1 MKNFLIG
8 LLIGVL
14 LCGLTLLVLVFAVA
28 RFAGSFANRPAS
40 VADGSTLV
48 LDLEGDV
55 PERLPADIPI
65 PILQNQTPLS
75 VEQVWDT
82 FRKAAADPRIHG
94 ILFEPRGLDIGW
106 AKMQEIRAEI
116 LQFKKSGKPIITYLH
131 GPSAREYYLAS
142 ATDKIIVSPEDSLDL
157 KGLRAESLYFKDTLD
172 KVGVK
177 ADVIHAG
184 KYKDAGDIL
193 TQTSMSPETR
203 EVLNAILDQYY
214 GDLIATVAEGRKKQ
228 PDAVRA
234 LLDDG
239 PFLARDAAA
248 NGLIDTLGYE
258 DQAVAEMQARL
269 KQTELKKVSSK
280 TYLKSSLLS
289 AGAGRRIALVVGDG
303 TITAGSGN
311 ETADDES
318 FTAIGFIKL
327 LKQVENDSSIQGVI
341 LRIDSPGGDAVASDD
356 ILHEAKNLSKKKPL
370 VISMSDEA
378 ASGGY
383 YVAATGDP
391 IIAYPNTLTGSIG
404 VIFARFNLHGLYDK
418 IGLNAQILT
427 RGRYADIDSE
437 YTPLSDA
444 ERQKISGQIDAFY
457 RAFVGHVAD
466 GRKRP
471 FDQIEPLAQGRVW
484 LGAQAKRNG
493 LVDQLGGL
501 DRAIEVLKQQAHMSP
516 SERVTLVPYP
526 GQRSVFDLLFR
537 SRTEALSDFE
547 MHRVEGRVG
556 KMLGK
561 FPWQILSQRGFL
573 KVMPYTIS
581 VH

>member
-8 LLIGVL
+8 LVLGIL
-14 LCGLTLLVLVFAVA
+14 LCGLTLLVLVFAIA
-28 RFAGSFANRPAS
+28 RFAGSFANRPVS

-55 PERLPADIPI
+55 PERLPAEIPI
-65 PILQNQTPLS
+65 PILQNQAPLS

-82 FRKAAADPRIHG
+82 FRRAAADPRIHG

-106 AKMQEIRAEI
+106 GKMEEIHDEI
-116 LQFKKSGKPIITYLH
+116 VQFKKSGKPIITYLH

-142 ATDKIIVSPEDSLDL
+142 ATDKIIMSPEDSLDL
-157 KGLRAESLYFKDTLD
+157 KGLRVESMYFKNTLD

-177 ADVIHAG
+177 ADVVHAG
-184 KYKDAGDIL
+184 KYKDAGDVL
-193 TQTSMSPETR
+193 TQVSMSPETR

-248 NGLIDTLGYE
+248 GGLIDQLGYE
-258 DQAVAEMQARL
+258 DQAVTEMQTRL
-269 KQTELKKVSSK
+269 KQTELRKVSSRA
-280 TYLKSSLLS
+280 YLKASLVS
-289 AGAGRRIALVVGDG
+289 ASGGRRIALVVGDG
-303 TITAGSGN
+303 TITQGSGN

-318 FTAIGFIKL
+318 FTATGFIKL

-341 LRIDSPGGDAVASDD
+341 LRIDSPGGDAVASDEM
-356 ILHEAKNLSKKKPL
+356 LHEAKNLSKKKPL

-404 VIFARFNLHGLYDK
+404 VIFARFNLHGLFDK
-418 IGLNAQILT
+418 IGLNEQILT
-427 RGRYADIDSE
+427 RGRYADIDSAD
-437 YTPLSDA
+437 TPLSDA
-444 ERQKISGQIDAFY
+444 ERQKITGQIDAFY
-457 RAFVGHVAD
+457 NAFVSHVAD

-484 LGAQAKRNG
+484 LGQQAKQNG

-501 DRAIEVLKQQAHMSP
+501 DRAIEVLKQQAHMAP

-526 GQRSVFDLLFR
+526 GKRSIFDLLFR
-537 SRTEALSDFE
+537 SRTDASADVE
-547 MHRVEGRVG
+547 MREIEMRMDKMFGR
-556 KMLGK
+556 L
-561 FPWQILSQRGFL
+561 PWQVLSKQGFL
-573 KVMPYTIS
+573 KVMPYSVS